1 MFQRFNRISVK
12 YAAAFIGVVVA
23 MIAVVVF
30 DLVLIKSL
38 TARMSEFGGP
48 FNHATTSVLNA
59 DRDLYQARIAT
70 VELLNEMPGTREAQ
84 AQRATFEENAE
95 QAETRMRD
103 FAETLRGYPDILA
116 ELDQYDVLLEAWLAA
131 SQRVLELHS
140 VGDTVRARGQFEKVA
155 TPAFDALRDV
165 YDRAGAVTDTTI
177 QTLEAEALTRARND
191 TYGVIAFSV
200 LVFLIT
206 LIMALVGPMM
216 MSRAIQTI
224 TRRIREITEGDGDL
238 TARIDTGR
246 RDELGDLA
254 VNFNAFIARMD
265 ETLQTVRHTTRA
277 VHGSANEIAHGSR
290 ALASR
295 TEQSAA
301 SLQQTSASMEEITA
315 TVGNTAE
322 AADNASEL
330 TQTTVDAVHRGQQT
344 MRTMSGNMKDIA
356 QSAAQVNKITTLI
369 DGIAFQTN
377 LLALNASVEAARAG
391 EHGRG
396 FSVVAQEVRTLA
408 SRAGDASR
416 EIRSLIDVS
425 VTHTESGTRL
435 VRETGETMQEMVTH
449 IERVTEAVAQIR
461 NGAREQNEG
470 ISQINVAV
478 AELDNATQ
486 HNASMVE
493 QTSTAA
499 VQMREQANQLQALL
513 DSFRLSSDLGAATPA
528 ASAGA
533 TSNVDAA
540 TIDDRYSGAL
550 GSAA

>member
-12 YAAAFIGVVVA
+12 YATAFIGVALA
-23 MIAVVVF
+23 MIAVVTF
-30 DLVLIKSL
+30 DLLLIQSL

-48 FNHATTSVLNA
+48 FNRATTSVLNA

-70 VELLNEMPGTREAQ
+70 VELLNEMPGSEAVQ
-84 AQRATFEENAE
+84 AQRAAFEENAE

-103 FAETLRGYPDILA
+103 FAETLQNYPEITA
-116 ELDQYDVLLEAWLAA
+116 ELDQYDTLLQTWLAA
-131 SQRVLELHS
+131 SRRVFELHS
-140 VGDTVRARGQFEKVA
+140 IGDTVRARGQFEKTA
-155 TPAFDALRDV
+155 MPAFNALREV

-177 QTLEAEALTRARND
+177 QTLEAEAVSRARNE

-200 LVFLIT
+200 LVCLVT

-216 MSRAIQTI
+216 MSRAIQTV

-238 TARIDTGR
+238 SARIDTGR
-246 RDELGDLA
+246 RDELGELA

-265 ETLQTVRHTTRA
+265 DTLQTVRNTTRA

-322 AADNASEL
+322 AAENAGEL
-330 TQTTVDAVHRGQQT
+330 THTTADAVHRGQQA
-344 MRTMSGNMKDIA
+344 MQTMSSTMDDIA
-356 QSAAQVNKITTLI
+356 KSAIQVNDITTLI

-416 EIRSLIDVS
+416 QIRSLIDASVS
-425 VTHTESGTRL
+425 HTETGTRL
-435 VRETGETMQEMVTH
+435 VGETSQTMQEMVTH

-461 NGAREQNEG
+461 HGAREQNEG
-470 ISQINVAV
+470 ISQINIAV
-478 AELDNATQ
+478 TELDNATQ
-486 HNASMVE
+486 HNAAMVE
-493 QTSTAA
+493 QTSAA
-499 VQMREQANQLQALL
+499 ASQMREHANELQALL
-513 DSFRLSSDLGAATPA
+513 DSFRLSSDLSEPRPGATASATGDTQAATADIRHDTPLPA
-528 ASAGA
+528 P
-533 TSNVDAA
+533 
-540 TIDDRYSGAL
+540 I
-550 GSAA
+550 